1 MRKNLVNHEGV
12 CLYCPIMLEY
22 ITKIK
27 FEQKYGTHARIEI
40 EGILHGEEDVEKV
53 YSINMQ
59 DTILLKKKDKILF
72 SGVPVKTELEKR
84 GELYQIIMT
93 GNSKSILLDL
103 EKQQKSYQKNTTFKE
118 IFEDKIGNNG
128 VIKMQASMEKQ
139 EKRQLYVQYWETDWE
154 FMKRI
159 ASQENAQICP
169 DINAEK
175 NSIIVGVPKGREITD
190 NFAMSELEKNIENF
204 LKSQAEGQAKID
216 KEYMTLK
223 TKSYKNYK
231 IGDRFCFEGYHL
243 VLAGISMQYTD
254 GLLEYTYTWKHEKG
268 MKCRKKYNKKIK
280 GSSIDGKIIKVERDR
295 VKLHL
300 CIDSS
305 QSVSEAIFFP
315 VAIGYTAEGSTG
327 LYTAMDEGEH
337 VKLYFP
343 SANEKDAYVRCV
355 DKNDKETS
363 QHFSNPVSKCY
374 GTPYGSSICT
384 TENGVLITSRK
395 DEIYIKMDDAEG
407 IEIHSTEDID
417 IYSEKDIDIHCKKMK
432 IKSEDKIILQTKEDL
447 LLVDETIFMNPNI

>member
-1 MRKNLVNHEGV
+1 MRKNLINHEGV
-12 CLYCPIMLEY
+12 CLYCPIMLEC
-22 ITKIK
+22 ITKIR
-27 FEQKYGTHARIEI
+27 FEQKYGEHAWIEI

-53 YSINMQ
+53 YSVNMQ

-72 SGVPVKTELEKR
+72 SGVPVKAELEKR
-84 GELYQIIMT
+84 GELYQIIIT

-103 EKQQKSYQKNTTFKE
+103 GKQQKSYQKNTTFKE

-216 KEYMTLK
+216 KEYMTLN

-268 MKCRKKYNKKIK
+268 MKCREKYNKKIK

-327 LYTAMDEGEH
+327 LYTAMDEGEC

-384 TENGVLITSRK
+384 TENGVLITSCK

-417 IYSEKDIDIHCKKMK
+417 IYSEKDIDIHCKKME

>member
-12 CLYCPIMLEY
+12 CLYCPIMLECV
-22 ITKIK
+22 TKIRFK
-27 FEQKYGTHARIEI
+27 QKYGAHAWIEI

-59 DTILLKKKDKILF
+59 DTIMLKKKDKILF
-72 SGVPVKTELEKR
+72 SGVFVKTELEKR
-84 GELYQIIMT
+84 GELYQVIMT

-103 EKQQKSYQKNTTFKE
+103 EKRQKSYQKNTTFKE
-118 IFEDKIGNNG
+118 IFEEKIGNNG
-128 VIKMQASMEKQ
+128 VIKMQPSMEKK
-139 EKRQLYVQYWETDWE
+139 EKKQLYVQYWETDWD
-154 FMKRI
+154 FLKRI

-169 DINAEK
+169 DINVEK
-175 NSIIVGVPKGREITD
+175 NGIIVGVPKGREITD
-190 NFAMSELEKNIENF
+190 KFARYELEKSIEDF
-204 LKSQAEGQAKID
+204 LRSQADSQARID

-231 IGDRFCFEGYHL
+231 IGDRICFEEYHL
-243 VLAGISMQYTD
+243 VLAEVFMQYTD

-280 GSSIDGKIIKVERDR
+280 GASVDGKIIKVEKDR

-300 CIDSS
+300 SIDSS

-327 LYTAMDEGEH
+327 LYTAMDEGEC

-384 TENGVLITSRK
+384 TEDGVLITSSK
-395 DEIYIKMDDAEG
+395 DEIYIKMGETEG
-407 IEIHSTEDID
+407 IEIHSTEDIN
-417 IYSEKDIDIHCKKMK
+417 IYSEKEIDIDCKKMK
-432 IKSEDKIILQTKEDL
+432 IKSEDKIIFQTKEDL
-447 LLVDETIFMNPNI
+447 LLVDETIFMNPNR

>member
-1 MRKNLVNHEGV
+1 MRKNLINHEGV
-12 CLYCPIMLEY
+12 CLYCPIMLECV
-22 ITKIK
+22 TKIR
-27 FEQKYGTHARIEI
+27 FEQKYGEHAWIEI

-84 GELYQIIMT
+84 GELYQIIIT

-128 VIKMQASMEKQ
+128 MIKMQASMEKQ

-243 VLAGISMQYTD
+243 ILAGISMQYTD

-327 LYTAMDEGEH
+327 LYTAMDVV
-337 VKLYFP
+337 VKLFC
-343 SANEKDAYVRCV
+343 N
-355 DKNDKETS
+355 T
-363 QHFSNPVSKCY
+363 Y
-374 GTPYGSSICT
+374 G
-384 TENGVLITSRK
+384 
-395 DEIYIKMDDAEG
+395 
-407 IEIHSTEDID
+407 
-417 IYSEKDIDIHCKKMK
+417 
-432 IKSEDKIILQTKEDL
+432 
-447 LLVDETIFMNPNI
+447 

>member
-12 CLYCPIMLEY
+12 CLYCPIMLEC
-22 ITKIK
+22 ITKIR
-27 FEQKYGTHARIEI
+27 FGQKYGAHAWIEI

-59 DTILLKKKDKILF
+59 DTIMLKKKDEILF
-72 SGVPVKTELEKR
+72 SGVFVKTELVKR
-84 GELYQIIMT
+84 GELYQVIMT
-93 GNSKSILLDL
+93 GNSKSILLDI
-103 EKQQKSYQKNTTFKE
+103 EKRQKSYQKNTTFKE
-118 IFEDKIGNNG
+118 IFEEKIGNNG
-128 VIKMQASMEKQ
+128 VIKMQPSLEKQ
-139 EKRQLYVQYWETDWE
+139 EKKQLYVQYWETDWD
-154 FMKRI
+154 FLKRI
-159 ASQENAQICP
+159 ASQGNAQICP

-190 NFAMSELEKNIENF
+190 KFARYELEKSIENF
-204 LKSQAEGQAKID
+204 LKSQADGQARID

-231 IGDRFCFEGYHL
+231 MGDRVCFQEYHM
-243 VLAGISMQYTD
+243 VLAEVSMQYTD

-280 GSSIDGKIIKVERDR
+280 GASIDGKIIKVEKDR

-300 CIDSS
+300 SIDSS
-305 QSVSEAIFFP
+305 QSVPEAIFFP

-327 LYTAMDEGEH
+327 LYTAMDEGER

-384 TENGVLITSRK
+384 TEDGVLITSRK
-395 DEIYIKMDDAEG
+395 DEIYVKMDETDG
-407 IEIHSTEDID
+407 IEIHSTEDINM
-417 IYSEKDIDIHCKKMK
+417 YSEKEIDIDCKKMG
-432 IKSEDKIILQTKEDL
+432 IKSEDKIIFQTKEDL
-447 LLVDETIFMNPNI
+447 LLVDETIFMNPNR